1 MLEVSL
7 ASLVK
12 LTTGPESEL
21 QKKCREHAEKISM
34 HTLFS
39 PIARIEMVQAQSESE
54 KEA

>member
-7 ASLVK
+7 VSLVK
-12 LTTGPESEL
+12 LTPGPESEL

-39 PIARIEMVQAQSESE
+39 PIARIEMVQAQSES
-54 KEA
+54 KEEA

>member
-7 ASLVK
+7 SIVVE
-12 LTTGPESEL
+12 LTAGPESEL

-39 PIARIEMVQAQSESE
+39 PIARVEMVQAQSR
-54 KEA
+54 